1 MLKKFKEEQ
10 IDASAEIAKEI
21 DAIVDKWA
29 SEELMNKIVSPTIA
43 PDKRRGLW
51 DRFKGGLSNIWYGL
65 KGGRYNP
72 ENPYY
77 WKNRFGDD
85 LGVKESFNPAAF
97 TIKEY
102 KEIRS
107 AIETTEQQINESLPP
122 GADKLRIVQIIKQAA
137 ENLKKQLKDIFA
149 RKCDVESPSSPVVA
163 QNATNVEPTPLSRT
177 VQEPVAASSEEPR
190 ASSGLQP
197 RSRRR
202 RQVEPATPEPLPVQA
217 TANKGPESEAPIQ
230 EPELSSQSDVNA
242 ERPENIGPFVHLSP
256 EKREQRYQMA
266 LPKEENKDLSSS
278 YLMMHKQIVDGVLA
292 SDFEK
297 SMATEK
303 LLNILKWVKDKAEGK
318 EEEKIINKTKRA
330 VEKVEKVIEGN
341 T

>member
-1 MLKKFKEEQ
+1 MLKKFREEQ

-21 DAIVDKWA
+21 EAIVDKWA

-43 PDKRRGLW
+43 PENKRGLW

-65 KGGRYNP
+65 RGGRYNP

-85 LGVKESFNPAAF
+85 LGVKESFNPSVF

-107 AIETTEQQINESLPP
+107 VIEATEQQINESLPP

-163 QNATNVEPTPLSRT
+163 QDANNEEPAKPA
-177 VQEPVAASSEEPR
+177 VAGAPIAQDPTASVEPR
-190 ASSGLQP
+190 ATSGLQP

-202 RQVEPATPEPLPVQA
+202 RQIPPTQEPNPTSNPTSNPTPEPTP
-217 TANKGPESEAPIQ
+217 
-230 EPELSSQSDVNA
+230 EPEA
-242 ERPENIGPFVHLSP
+242 EEKIGPLGHLSP
-256 EKREQRYQMA
+256 EQREQRYQMA
-266 LPKEENKDLSSS
+266 LPKEENKDLASS
-278 YLMMHKQIVDGVLA
+278 YLMRHKQIVDGVLV

-297 SMATEK
+297 SMATER
-303 LLNILKWVKDKAEGK
+303 LLNMLKWVKDKAEGK
-318 EEEKIINKTKRA
+318 EEEKVINKIKKA
-330 VEKVEKVIEGN
+330 VEKVERSIESDN
-341 T
+341 K